1 MAKGSNKQTNNRKDK
16 EARGEERLVKD
27 KFLEER
33 LDNLP
38 PLKPMNPLQKEYI
51 NNVRITDV
59 NFAIGYAGTSKTY
72 IPTVIATDMLR
83 MNEIKKIY
91 LVRPFVSDSKS
102 AGFFAGDMITKSK
115 LWLAPILDTL
125 YERLGRNIVDYYLE
139 KGDIE
144 PVPLELIKGRSF
156 KDAFVII
163 DEAEDLTE
171 KEFIKCITRIGQ
183 NCKVCFAGDIRQVDI
198 KSNSGIQLGY
208 DMAKENPDFDW
219 GFVNFDQP
227 SDIVRGKVA
236 KDAILGLSRMG
247 KI

>member
-1 MAKGSNKQTNNRKDK
+1 MKGRNKQTNNRRDK
-16 EARGEERLVKD
+16 VNRGESKVVKE
-27 KFLEER
+27 KFMEER
-33 LDNLP
+33 MDNLP
-38 PLKPMNPLQKEYI
+38 PLKPMNELQKEYI
-51 NNVRITDV
+51 HNIRTKDV
-59 NFAIGYAGTSKTY
+59 NFAIGFAGSSKSY
-72 IPTVIATDMLR
+72 IPTVIASDMLR

-125 YERLGRNIVDYYLE
+125 YERLGRNNVDYYLE
-139 KGDIE
+139 KGAIE

-156 KDAFVII
+156 KDAFVIV

-171 KEFIKCITRIGQ
+171 KEFIKCITRIGT
-183 NCKVCFAGDIRQVDI
+183 NCRCVFAGDVRQVDI

-208 DMAKENPDFDW
+208 DMAKENPEFDW

-236 KDAILGLSRMG
+236 KDAILGLHRMG

>member
-1 MAKGSNKQTNNRKDK
+1 MKGRNKQTNTRQDK
-16 EARGEERLVKD
+16 VNRGEQKIVKD
-27 KFLEER
+27 KFMEER
-33 LDNLP
+33 MDNLP
-38 PLKPMNPLQKEYI
+38 PLKPMNELQKEYI
-51 NNVRITDV
+51 HNIRTKDV
-59 NFAIGYAGTSKTY
+59 NFAVGFAGSSKTY
-72 IPTVIATDMLR
+72 IPTVIASDMLR

-102 AGFFAGDMITKSK
+102 AGYFAGDMLTKSK

-125 YERLGRNIVDYYLE
+125 YERLGRNNVDYYLE

-156 KDAFVII
+156 KDAFIII

-171 KEFIKCITRIGQ
+171 KEFIKCITRIGN
-183 NCKVCFAGDIRQVDI
+183 NCKCVFAGDVRQVDI
-198 KSNSGIQLGY
+198 KGDSGIQLGY

-219 GFVNFDQP
+219 GFVNFDHP

-247 KI
+247 KL

>member
-1 MAKGSNKQTNNRKDK
+1 MKGVNKQRNTRQAKID
-16 EARGEERLVKD
+16 RGEKQNIKE

-33 LDNLP
+33 IDNLP
-38 PLKPMNPLQKEYI
+38 PLKPMNELQKEYI
-51 NNVRITDV
+51 NNIRTKDV
-59 NFAIGYAGTSKTY
+59 NFAIGYAGTSKSY
-72 IPTVIATDMLR
+72 IPTVIASDMLR
-83 MNEIKKIY
+83 VGDIKKIY

-125 YERLGRNIVDYYLE
+125 YERLGRSNVDYYLE
-139 KGDIE
+139 KGLIE

-156 KDAFVII
+156 KDAFII
-163 DEAEDLTE
+163 VDEAEDLTE
-171 KEFIKCITRIGQ
+171 KEFIKCITRVGN
-183 NCKVCFAGDIRQVDI
+183 NCKICFAGDVRQVDI
-198 KSNSGIQLGY
+198 KKESGIQLGY
-208 DMAKENPDFDW
+208 NMAKENPEFDW

-236 KDAILGLSRMG
+236 KDAILGLHRLG

>member
-1 MAKGSNKQTNNRKDK
+1 MKGRNKQTNNRQDK
-16 EARGEERLVKD
+16 VNRGEQKIVKD
-27 KFLEER
+27 KFMEER
-33 LDNLP
+33 MDNLP
-38 PLKPMNPLQKEYI
+38 PLKPMNELQKTYI
-51 NNVRITDV
+51 HNIRTKDV
-59 NFAIGYAGTSKTY
+59 NFAVGFAGTSKTY
-72 IPTVIATDMLR
+72 IPTVIASDMLR

-102 AGFFAGDMITKSK
+102 AGYFAGDMLTKSK

-125 YERLGRNIVDYYLE
+125 YERLGRNNVDYYLE

-156 KDAFVII
+156 KDAFIII

-171 KEFIKCITRIGQ
+171 KEFIKCITRIGH
-183 NCKVCFAGDIRQVDI
+183 NCKCVFAGDVRQVDI
-198 KSNSGIQLGY
+198 KGDSGIQLGY

-219 GFVNFDQP
+219 GFVNFDHP

-247 KI
+247 KL